1 MGSPQQAMPFRL
13 AHSSLQLAL
22 RFWPEETRD
31 WGHALAAELD
41 EIEKPLVALQWAFG
55 GLMLFSRASASH
67 FLAWLKLPAGSR
79 LSTAPLLPGTSVPIL
94 PKRSRLFTAVILLA
108 AALLLFLPQSRQ
120 AISTVVASW
129 NGYEISSGDRRTLA
143 NLAAQ
148 AEKDRDARTLAF
160 VALVLRDP
168 EQGMRLADKAVVL
181 DPQLTWVYASRF
193 YRPADVQQPTEWL
206 VRLHASDPDNSV
218 TDLLIADNIA
228 QPRYMALMALGT
240 PGLQQF
246 ESQITGDPRWV
257 AHMEA
262 AFRAPR
268 YDGYVTK
275 HWELISYVWSSH
287 PTLSPS
293 IIGYEL
299 WAHRIP
305 NLSNLMSFANFKIR
319 RAQQALAEGHPEEAE
334 QILRQIDAFG
344 NLMTD
349 RAQTDIECLIGLD
362 LSRKAARELGA
373 HYAATGQEAA
383 AKQASVRVEHL
394 KTLQQTFHRPS
405 MAAYLTTQ
413 KAFRGNALLFQVA
426 TVLLLLSALMVVFSH
441 LGIEL
446 QPRSWSLRQPA
457 LQRMLC
463 RAADYSPVSLLFV
476 FAGFVLSFLPFARLF
491 AEYRAAAGS
500 TLMFR
505 QLSSTLWE
513 LVAFP
518 SFLQGIIDRSLFW
531 WFLIAVLALL
541 AMFILVRGFYRG
553 RPGVP
558 TAA

>member
-148 AEKDRDARTLAF
+148 AEKDKDGRTLAF

-383 AKQASVRVEHL
+383 ASFRARRASENAPADFSPSVDGGVPDDSKSVSRKRSPL
-394 KTLQQTFHRPS
+394 SGGHRITAS
-405 MAAYLTTQ
+405 LGSY
-413 KAFRGNALLFQVA
+413 GGFQSSRDRA
-426 TVLLLLSALMVVFSH
+426 SA
-441 LGIEL
+441 
-446 QPRSWSLRQPA
+446 
-457 LQRMLC
+457 
-463 RAADYSPVSLLFV
+463 SLLV
-476 FAGFVLSFLPFARLF
+476 PSPTGLATYAVPRGGLLPCVAPLRLRWVCTEF
-491 AEYRAAAGS
+491 
-500 TLMFR
+500 
-505 QLSSTLWE
+505 SSLC
-513 LVAFP
+513 APFC
-518 SFLQGIIDRSLFW
+518 
-531 WFLIAVLALL
+531 
-541 AMFILVRGFYRG
+541 
-553 RPGVP
+553 
-558 TAA
+558 